1 MEGLRGLTFYRYFL
15 FKDLGNQSNELLSD
29 TSLEKLSG
37 IDLDDAEEVTFHV
50 ENTLSKNRY
59 FVCMVC

>member
-1 MEGLRGLTFYRYFL
+1 MESLRGLTLYRYFL
-15 FKDLGNQSNELLSD
+15 FEDLGNQSNELLPD
-29 TSLEKLSG
+29 TGLEKLPG
-37 IDLDDAEEVTFHV
+37 VDLDDTEEVTLHV

>member
-37 IDLDDAEEVTFHV
+37 IDLD
-50 ENTLSKNRY
+50 NT
-59 FVCMVC
+59 